1 MAGVFEQFVAFGT
14 DIVGLE
20 RLMRL
25 LQSLFTILTCYPG
38 LIPLLLPAQTAH
50 VHRRSGLAMLQL
62 SGHLNLTRRALRL
75 FWCLGSFRSSFSAWA
90 GLPSESEKGLETWLS
105 ITADSFFGLFGL
117 VESVTL
123 PDLLQ
128 VRHFSVLGYA
138 EAVKLDGQAQ
148 GLWLAGLVCASL
160 GSGIRLSRE
169 VFARTA
175 RSPAVGEA
183 VVVSDADG
191 EETDDK
197 TATTENAGRGAGDA
211 GAGRQQRD
219 QQPRRGR
226 EKEAL
231 DKEHSRRIGGL
242 TRKLAAEV
250 LDVAIPAWST
260 GLADIEPGT
269 VAVATFLS
277 TILTGYAVWERCGRA
292 IDEKARLDLACK

>member
-1 MAGVFEQFVAFGT
+1 
-14 DIVGLE
+14 
-20 RLMRL
+20 MRL
-25 LQSLFTILTCYPG
+25 LQSLLTILTCYPG

-50 VHRRSGLAMLQL
+50 VHQRSGLAMLEL
-62 SGHLNLTRRALRL
+62 SGHLNLTRRAVRL
-75 FWCLGSFRSSFSAWA
+75 FWCLGSFQSSFSAYA
-90 GLPSESEKGLETWLS
+90 GLPSESEESLETWLS

-123 PDLLQ
+123 PDLLR

-138 EAVKLDGQAQ
+138 GAVKLDRQAQ
-148 GLWLAGLVCASL
+148 GLWLAGLVCAVL

-169 VFARTA
+169 VFARRA
-175 RSPAVGEA
+175 GPPAVGEA

-191 EETDDK
+191 EKKDDK
-197 TATTENAGRGAGDA
+197 AAAVATTTTTTTTTTENAGAE
-211 GAGRQQRD
+211 RQQRD
-219 QQPRRGR
+219 QQQDQQQQRGR

-250 LDVAIPAWST
+250 LDVVIPAWST

-277 TILTGYAVWERCGRA
+277 TMLTGYAVWERCGLA
-292 IDEKARLDLACK
+292 IDGRRA